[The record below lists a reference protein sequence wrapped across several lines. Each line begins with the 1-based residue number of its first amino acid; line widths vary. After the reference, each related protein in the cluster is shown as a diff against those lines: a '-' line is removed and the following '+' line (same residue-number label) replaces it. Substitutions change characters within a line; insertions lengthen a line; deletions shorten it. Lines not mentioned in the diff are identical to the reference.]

1 MLLFFVGTRLTIS
14 IFNFLG
20 YVNGKVCLGRII
32 VYDRARVESE
42 VLPKYFNHSSFASLR
57 RQLNYFSFTRIG
69 KGRQRGATY
78 CNEGVVELNDV
89 LRLKRRIAGNPIP
102 RDFEKGSAHFSKAH
116 KKKIQQHFPSTINS
130 IVPYV
135 HLPPVKK
142 ESRSSR
148 SIGKSRSQ
156 KIEAKSFV
164 ISPSIKSQSFSYC
177 GDVELNHTKKL
188 LDLEFSTECQISSN
202 LYETEGCVHSQCC
215 ENENHYIY
223 GDDDV
228 LAGCSALLSFA
239 SATTLVGKS

>member
-1 MLLFFVGTRLTIS
+1 MFNLLGCI
-14 IFNFLG
+14 
-20 YVNGKVCLGRII
+20 NGKVCLGRII

-89 LRLKRRIAGNPIP
+89 LRLKRRTTGNPVP
-102 RDFEKGSAHFSKAH
+102 RDLEGGSPLFSKAL
-116 KKKIQQHFPSTINS
+116 KKKQQHFPSTINS
-130 IVPYV
+130 IVPFV
-135 HLPPVKK
+135 HLPTTQR
-142 ESRSSR
+142 ERQSSR
-148 SIGKSRSQ
+148 SIEKLRAQ
-156 KIEAKSFV
+156 KNEAKSV
-164 ISPSIKSQSFSYC
+164 VVSPSNNSQTYICC
-177 GDVELNHTKKL
+177 GDDLKL
-188 LDLEFSTECQISSN
+188 HQAKASLDLEFKAECQLSSN
-202 LYETEGCVHSQCC
+202 IFRAEGYLHSQCC
-215 ENENHYIY
+215 ENDDRYIY